1 MCFFRICL
9 ILLSSSMTDKVLG
22 DFELFRYIVLSQME
36 VFIFVKKIINNN
48 NNNDNNNNNKT
59 IMSF

>member
-1 MCFFRICL
+1 
-9 ILLSSSMTDKVLG
+9 MTDKVLG